1 MRYVNDTSNSISLRI
16 YNKIFYDLV
25 GQNYFITILLF
36 TLFTKVVLFPLAWIQ
51 IKSMEKM
58 NKMSVKQKE
67 IQDKYKN
74 DKEKQTQE
82 LMNLYKENKVNPL
95 SGCLPLIIQIP
106 IILAMFYIV
115 KQPLTYIVQTPQEEI
130 KTYTQQL
137 LNKEDVNEKEMQSNE
152 LLIAKEHNLINM
164 QVIPGINLGDVPSNV
179 FSKDENKKASPISLA
194 IPILT
199 FIVSFLLNKYSQK
212 NTQQTPEQAEM
223 QKTTNLMM
231 PLMSAFFSYAMP
243 LALGVYWLFGSML
256 QFVQQFIINKI
267 VKKIKKKYWHLKK
280 EVRFNEKSYR
290 ANR

>member
-1 MRYVNDTSNSISLRI
+1 MIQAIASVLGYIIRF
-16 YNKIFYDLV
+16 FYDLV

-137 LNKEDVNEKEMQSNE
+137 LNKEDVNEKEMQANE

-256 QFVQQFIINKI
+256 QFVQQFIINKV
-267 VKKIKKKYWHLKK
+267 VKKDK
-280 EVRFNEKSYR
+280 EKILALEKGGKI
-290 ANR
+290 

>member
-1 MRYVNDTSNSISLRI
+1 MIQAIASVLGYIIRF
-16 YNKIFYDLV
+16 FYDLV

-137 LNKEDVNEKEMQSNE
+137 LNKEDVNEKEMQANE

-243 LALGVYWLFGSML
+243 LALGVY
-256 QFVQQFIINKI
+256 
-267 VKKIKKKYWHLKK
+267 
-280 EVRFNEKSYR
+280 
-290 ANR
+290 

>member
-1 MRYVNDTSNSISLRI
+1 MIQAIASILGYIIRFI
-16 YNKIFYDLV
+16 YDIV

-137 LNKEDVNEKEMQSNE
+137 LNKEDVNEKEMQANE

-267 VKKIKKKYWHLKK
+267 VKKDK
-280 EVRFNEKSYR
+280 EKILALEKGGKI
-290 ANR
+290 

>member
-1 MRYVNDTSNSISLRI
+1 MIQSIASVLGYIIRF
-16 YNKIFYDLV
+16 FYDLV

-137 LNKEDVNEKEMQSNE
+137 LNKEDVNEKEMQANE

-267 VKKIKKKYWHLKK
+267 VKKDK
-280 EVRFNEKSYR
+280 EKILALEKGGKI
-290 ANR
+290 

>member
-1 MRYVNDTSNSISLRI
+1 MIQAIASVLGYIIRF
-16 YNKIFYDLV
+16 FYDLV

-137 LNKEDVNEKEMQSNE
+137 LNKEDVNEKEMQANE

-223 QKTTNLMM
+223 QKTNNLMM

-256 QFVQQFIINKI
+256 QFVQQFVINLV
-267 VKKIKKKYWHLKK
+267 VKKDK
-280 EVRFNEKSYR
+280 EKILALEKGGKI
-290 ANR
+290 

>member
-1 MRYVNDTSNSISLRI
+1 MIQAIASVLGYIIRF
-16 YNKIFYDLV
+16 FYDLV

-137 LNKEDVNEKEMQSNE
+137 LNKEDVNEKEMQANE

-212 NTQQTPEQAEM
+212 NTHQTPEQAEM

-256 QFVQQFIINKI
+256 QFVQQFVINLV
-267 VKKIKKKYWHLKK
+267 VKKDK
-280 EVRFNEKSYR
+280 EKILALEKGGKI
-290 ANR
+290 

>member
-1 MRYVNDTSNSISLRI
+1 MIQAIASVLGYIIRF
-16 YNKIFYDLV
+16 FYDLV

-137 LNKEDVNEKEMQSNE
+137 LNKEDVNEKEMQANE
-152 LLIAKEHNLINM
+152 LLIAKEHNLINI

-256 QFVQQFIINKI
+256 QFVQQFVINLV
-267 VKKIKKKYWHLKK
+267 VKKDK
-280 EVRFNEKSYR
+280 EKILALEKGGKI
-290 ANR
+290 

>member
-1 MRYVNDTSNSISLRI
+1 MIQAIASVLGYIIRF
-16 YNKIFYDLV
+16 FYDLV

-106 IILAMFYIV
+106 IIFAMFYIV
-115 KQPLTYIVQTPQEEI
+115 KQPLTYIVQTPKEEI

-137 LNKEDVNEKEMQSNE
+137 LNKEDVNEKEMQANE

-199 FIVSFLLNKYSQK
+199 FIVSFLLNKYSQR

-223 QKTTNLMM
+223 QKITNLMM

-256 QFVQQFIINKI
+256 QFVQQFVINLV
-267 VKKIKKKYWHLKK
+267 VKKDK
-280 EVRFNEKSYR
+280 EKILALEKGGKI
-290 ANR
+290 

>member
-1 MRYVNDTSNSISLRI
+1 MIQAIASVLGYIIRF
-16 YNKIFYDLV
+16 FYDLV

-137 LNKEDVNEKEMQSNE
+137 LNKEDVNEKEMQANE

-243 LALGVYWLFGSML
+243 LALGVDWLFGSML
-256 QFVQQFIINKI
+256 QFVQQFVINLV
-267 VKKIKKKYWHLKK
+267 VKKDK
-280 EVRFNEKSYR
+280 EKILALEKGGKI
-290 ANR
+290 

>member
-1 MRYVNDTSNSISLRI
+1 MIQAIASVLGYIIRF
-16 YNKIFYDLV
+16 FYDLV

-137 LNKEDVNEKEMQSNE
+137 LNKEDVNEKEMQANE

-194 IPILT
+194 IPVLT

-256 QFVQQFIINKI
+256 QFVQQFVINLV
-267 VKKIKKKYWHLKK
+267 VKKDK
-280 EVRFNEKSYR
+280 EKILALEKGGKI
-290 ANR
+290 

>member
-1 MRYVNDTSNSISLRI
+1 MIQAIASVLGYIIRF
-16 YNKIFYDLV
+16 FYDLV

-137 LNKEDVNEKEMQSNE
+137 LNKEDVNEKEMQANE

-199 FIVSFLLNKYSQK
+199 FIVSFLLNKYSQR

-256 QFVQQFIINKI
+256 QFVQQFVINLV
-267 VKKIKKKYWHLKK
+267 VKKDK
-280 EVRFNEKSYR
+280 EKILALEKGGKI
-290 ANR
+290 

>member
-1 MRYVNDTSNSISLRI
+1 MIQAIASVLGYIIRF
-16 YNKIFYDLV
+16 FYDLV
-25 GQNYFITILLF
+25 GQNYFITILIF

-106 IILAMFYIV
+106 IIFAMFYIV

-137 LNKEDVNEKEMQSNE
+137 LNKEDVNEKEMQANE

-256 QFVQQFIINKI
+256 QFVQQFMINKI
-267 VKKIKKKYWHLKK
+267 VKKDK
-280 EVRFNEKSYR
+280 EKILALEKGGKI
-290 ANR
+290 

>member
-1 MRYVNDTSNSISLRI
+1 MIQAIASVLGYIIRF
-16 YNKIFYDLV
+16 FYDLV
-25 GQNYFITILLF
+25 GQNYFITILIF

-106 IILAMFYIV
+106 IIFAMFYIV

-137 LNKEDVNEKEMQSNE
+137 LNKEDVNEKEMQANE

-164 QVIPGINLGDVPSNV
+164 KVIPGINLGDVPSNV

-267 VKKIKKKYWHLKK
+267 VKKDK
-280 EVRFNEKSYR
+280 EKILALEKGGKI
-290 ANR
+290 

>member
-1 MRYVNDTSNSISLRI
+1 MIQAIASVLGYIIRF
-16 YNKIFYDLV
+16 FYDLV

-130 KTYTQQL
+130 KTYAQQL
-137 LNKEDVNEKEMQSNE
+137 LNKEDVNEKEMQANE

-267 VKKIKKKYWHLKK
+267 VKKDK
-280 EVRFNEKSYR
+280 EKILALEKGGKI
-290 ANR
+290 

>member
-1 MRYVNDTSNSISLRI
+1 MIQAIASVLGYIIRF
-16 YNKIFYDLV
+16 FYDLV

-137 LNKEDVNEKEMQSNE
+137 LNKEDVNEKEMQANE

-199 FIVSFLLNKYSQK
+199 FIVSFLLNKYSQR

-267 VKKIKKKYWHLKK
+267 VKKDK
-280 EVRFNEKSYR
+280 EKILALEKGGKI
-290 ANR
+290 

>member
-1 MRYVNDTSNSISLRI
+1 MIQAIASVLGYIIRF
-16 YNKIFYDLV
+16 FYDLV

-137 LNKEDVNEKEMQSNE
+137 LNKEDVNEKEMQANE

-199 FIVSFLLNKYSQK
+199 FIVSFFLNKYSQK

-267 VKKIKKKYWHLKK
+267 VKKDK
-280 EVRFNEKSYR
+280 EKILALEKGGKI
-290 ANR
+290 

>member
-1 MRYVNDTSNSISLRI
+1 MIQAIASVLGYIIRF
-16 YNKIFYDLV
+16 FYDLV

-74 DKEKQTQE
+74 DKEKQTLE

-106 IILAMFYIV
+106 IIFAMFYIV

-137 LNKEDVNEKEMQSNE
+137 LNNEDVNEKEMQANE

-256 QFVQQFIINKI
+256 QFVQQFVINLV
-267 VKKIKKKYWHLKK
+267 VKKDK
-280 EVRFNEKSYR
+280 EKILALEKGGKI
-290 ANR
+290 

>member
-1 MRYVNDTSNSISLRI
+1 MIQAIASVLGYIIRF
-16 YNKIFYDLV
+16 FYDLV

-137 LNKEDVNEKEMQSNE
+137 LNKEDVNEKEMQANE
-152 LLIAKEHNLINM
+152 LLIAKEHNLIDM

-256 QFVQQFIINKI
+256 QFVQQFVINLV
-267 VKKIKKKYWHLKK
+267 VKKDK
-280 EVRFNEKSYR
+280 EKILALEKGGKI
-290 ANR
+290 

>member
-1 MRYVNDTSNSISLRI
+1 MIQAIASVLGYIIRF
-16 YNKIFYDLV
+16 FYDLV

-137 LNKEDVNEKEMQSNE
+137 LNKEDVNEKEMQANE

-164 QVIPGINLGDVPSNV
+164 QVISGINLGDVPSNV

-267 VKKIKKKYWHLKK
+267 VKKDK
-280 EVRFNEKSYR
+280 EKILALEKGGKI
-290 ANR
+290 

>member
-1 MRYVNDTSNSISLRI
+1 MIQAIASVLGYIIRF
-16 YNKIFYDLV
+16 FYDLV

-137 LNKEDVNEKEMQSNE
+137 LNKEDVNEKEMQANE

-179 FSKDENKKASPISLA
+179 FSKDENKKASQISLA

-267 VKKIKKKYWHLKK
+267 VKKDK
-280 EVRFNEKSYR
+280 EKILALEKGGKI
-290 ANR
+290 

>member
-1 MRYVNDTSNSISLRI
+1 MIQAIASVLGYIIRF
-16 YNKIFYDLV
+16 FYDLV

-115 KQPLTYIVQTPQEEI
+115 KQPLTYIVQTPQEDI

-137 LNKEDVNEKEMQSNE
+137 LNKEDVNEKEMQANE

-256 QFVQQFIINKI
+256 QFVQQFVINLV
-267 VKKIKKKYWHLKK
+267 VKKDK
-280 EVRFNEKSYR
+280 EKILALEKGGKI
-290 ANR
+290 

>member
-1 MRYVNDTSNSISLRI
+1 MIQAIASVLGYIIRF
-16 YNKIFYDLV
+16 FYDLV

-130 KTYTQQL
+130 KIYTQQL
-137 LNKEDVNEKEMQSNE
+137 LNKEDVNEKEMQANE

-243 LALGVYWLFGSML
+243 LALGVDWLFGSML

-267 VKKIKKKYWHLKK
+267 VKKDK
-280 EVRFNEKSYR
+280 EKILALEKGGKI
-290 ANR
+290 

>member
-1 MRYVNDTSNSISLRI
+1 MIQAIASVLGYIIRF
-16 YNKIFYDLV
+16 FYDLV

-106 IILAMFYIV
+106 IIFAMFYIV

-137 LNKEDVNEKEMQSNE
+137 LNK
-152 LLIAKEHNLINM
+152 
-164 QVIPGINLGDVPSNV
+164 
-179 FSKDENKKASPISLA
+179 
-194 IPILT
+194 
-199 FIVSFLLNKYSQK
+199 
-212 NTQQTPEQAEM
+212 
-223 QKTTNLMM
+223 
-231 PLMSAFFSYAMP
+231 
-243 LALGVYWLFGSML
+243 
-256 QFVQQFIINKI
+256 
-267 VKKIKKKYWHLKK
+267 
-280 EVRFNEKSYR
+280 
-290 ANR
+290 

>member
-1 MRYVNDTSNSISLRI
+1 MIQAIASVLGYIIRF
-16 YNKIFYDLV
+16 FYDLV

-130 KTYTQQL
+130 KTYTQQ
-137 LNKEDVNEKEMQSNE
+137 DVNEKEMQANE

-267 VKKIKKKYWHLKK
+267 VKKDK
-280 EVRFNEKSYR
+280 EKILALEKGGKI
-290 ANR
+290 

>member
-1 MRYVNDTSNSISLRI
+1 MIQAIASVLGYIIRF
-16 YNKIFYDLV
+16 FYDLV
-25 GQNYFITILLF
+25 GQNYFITILIF

-106 IILAMFYIV
+106 IIFAMFYIV

-137 LNKEDVNEKEMQSNE
+137 LNKEDVNEKEMQANE

-223 QKTTNLMM
+223 QKTTNLLM

-267 VKKIKKKYWHLKK
+267 VKKDK
-280 EVRFNEKSYR
+280 EKILALEKGGKI
-290 ANR
+290 

>member
-1 MRYVNDTSNSISLRI
+1 MIQAIASVLGYIIRF
-16 YNKIFYDLV
+16 FYDLV

-67 IQDKYKN
+67 IQDEYKN

-137 LNKEDVNEKEMQSNE
+137 LNKEDVNEKEMQANE

-164 QVIPGINLGDVPSNV
+164 QVIPGINLADVPSNV

-256 QFVQQFIINKI
+256 QFVQQFVINLV
-267 VKKIKKKYWHLKK
+267 VKKDK
-280 EVRFNEKSYR
+280 EKILALEKGGKI
-290 ANR
+290 

>member
-1 MRYVNDTSNSISLRI
+1 MIQAIASVLGYIIRF
-16 YNKIFYDLV
+16 FYDLV

-36 TLFTKVVLFPLAWIQ
+36 TLFTKVILFPLAWIQ

-137 LNKEDVNEKEMQSNE
+137 LNKEDVNEKEMQANE

-267 VKKIKKKYWHLKK
+267 VKKDK
-280 EVRFNEKSYR
+280 EKILALEKGGKI
-290 ANR
+290 

>member
-1 MRYVNDTSNSISLRI
+1 MIQAIASVLGYIIRF
-16 YNKIFYDLV
+16 FYDLV

-130 KTYTQQL
+130 KIYTQQL
-137 LNKEDVNEKEMQSNE
+137 LNKEDVNEKEMQANE

-256 QFVQQFIINKI
+256 QFVQQFVINLV
-267 VKKIKKKYWHLKK
+267 VKKDK
-280 EVRFNEKSYR
+280 EKILALEKGGKI
-290 ANR
+290 

>member
-1 MRYVNDTSNSISLRI
+1 MIQAIASVLGYIIRF
-16 YNKIFYDLV
+16 FYDLV

-137 LNKEDVNEKEMQSNE
+137 LNKEDVNEKEMQANE

-179 FSKDENKKASPISLA
+179 FSKDENKEASPISLA

-267 VKKIKKKYWHLKK
+267 VKKDK
-280 EVRFNEKSYR
+280 EKILALEKGGKI
-290 ANR
+290 

>member
-1 MRYVNDTSNSISLRI
+1 MIQAIASVLGYIIRF
-16 YNKIFYDLV
+16 FYDLV
-25 GQNYFITILLF
+25 GQNYFITIILF

-106 IILAMFYIV
+106 IIFAMFYIV

-137 LNKEDVNEKEMQSNE
+137 LNKEDVNEKEMQANE

-256 QFVQQFIINKI
+256 QFVQQFVINLV
-267 VKKIKKKYWHLKK
+267 VKKDK
-280 EVRFNEKSYR
+280 EKILALEKGGKI
-290 ANR
+290 

>member
-1 MRYVNDTSNSISLRI
+1 MIQAIASVLGYIIRF
-16 YNKIFYDLV
+16 FYDLV

-194 IPILT
+194 IPTLT

-256 QFVQQFIINKI
+256 QFVQQFVINLV
-267 VKKIKKKYWHLKK
+267 VKKDK
-280 EVRFNEKSYR
+280 EKILALEKGGKI
-290 ANR
+290 

>member
-1 MRYVNDTSNSISLRI
+1 MIQAIASVLGYIIRF
-16 YNKIFYDLV
+16 FYDLV
-25 GQNYFITILLF
+25 GQNYFITILIF

-106 IILAMFYIV
+106 IIFAMFYIV

-137 LNKEDVNEKEMQSNE
+137 LNKEDVNEKEMQANE

-256 QFVQQFIINKI
+256 Q
-267 VKKIKKKYWHLKK
+267 
-280 EVRFNEKSYR
+280 
-290 ANR
+290 

>member
-1 MRYVNDTSNSISLRI
+1 MIQAIASVLGYIIRF
-16 YNKIFYDLV
+16 FYDLV

-137 LNKEDVNEKEMQSNE
+137 LNKEDVNEKEMQANE

-179 FSKDENKKASPISLA
+179 FSKDENKKASLISLA

-256 QFVQQFIINKI
+256 QFVQQFVINLV
-267 VKKIKKKYWHLKK
+267 VKKDK
-280 EVRFNEKSYR
+280 EKILALEKGGKI
-290 ANR
+290 

>member
-1 MRYVNDTSNSISLRI
+1 MIQAIASVLGYIIRF
-16 YNKIFYDLV
+16 FYDLV

-137 LNKEDVNEKEMQSNE
+137 LNKEDVNEKEMQANE

-179 FSKDENKKASPISLA
+179 FSKDENKKASQISLA

-256 QFVQQFIINKI
+256 QFVQQFVINLV
-267 VKKIKKKYWHLKK
+267 VKKDK
-280 EVRFNEKSYR
+280 EKILALEKGGKI
-290 ANR
+290 